1 MAHLMSLIPSLGALR
16 SDWFMSPAA
25 ILDVCRLHKY
35 IYIYTYHFY
44 ITAITCYHYHL
55 APFLPTVSSLFSL
68 IPQLSSEGLS
78 PHPKGHSMGRQRPR
92 SNESEQRIR
101 S

>member
-35 IYIYTYHFY
+35 IYIYIHITSISLLSHVITTILPLFY
-44 ITAITCYHYHL
+44 QRSL
-55 APFLPTVSSLFSL
+55 PSFPSFLS
-68 IPQLSSEGLS
+68 
-78 PHPKGHSMGRQRPR
+78 
-92 SNESEQRIR
+92 
-101 S
+101 